1 MICVGGLSSALTS
14 HTLTRLCALP
24 TPVARAQGVHIPYV
38 ATPAM
43 RAHYA
48 AKGVTSE
55 NEQDYYG
62 VITQIDAAVGRVR
75 ALLHTYGAS
84 NNTLLLISADNGP
97 EVRRR
102 RGEEEKRRRRDEE
115 KRRGGE
121 EEKRRLC
128 VCYCIAVYSCVLL
141 WCCRQ
146 EFSKDHNHNNHVYT
160 TSQSFPPTRYALLIV
175 R

>member
-1 MICVGGLSSALTS
+1 
-14 HTLTRLCALP
+14 
-24 TPVARAQGVHIPYV
+24 
-38 ATPAM
+38 M

-102 RGEEEKRRRRDEE
+102 RGDEEMRRRGDEE
-115 KRRGGE
+115 KRRGGD
-121 EEKRRLC
+121 EEKRRRGGFVC
-128 VCYCIAVYSCVLL
+128 VTV
-141 WCCRQ
+141 
-146 EFSKDHNHNNHVYT
+146 
-160 TSQSFPPTRYALLIV
+160 
-175 R
+175 